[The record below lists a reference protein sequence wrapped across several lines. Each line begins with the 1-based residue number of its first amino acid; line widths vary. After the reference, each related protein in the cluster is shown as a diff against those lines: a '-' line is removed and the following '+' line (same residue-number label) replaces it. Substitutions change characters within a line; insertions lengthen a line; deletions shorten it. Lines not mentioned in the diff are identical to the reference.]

1 MTHALEDLDLL
12 THVCKSLCN
21 DYQWVAS
28 GASFKG
34 ALRPS
39 PEHRA
44 TGLRHLLRVALETI
58 GMAGRVSTFWHHV
71 SRLAFEELLG
81 IVSRQFALMQVET
94 LDWLRNQPRLYDQGN
109 LALPVPANEAVRVFG
124 NLVEGQMVLEPL
136 RACYEVPVVMKRQKG
151 LQPLC
156 NLNNPFSPYHE
167 SFTNWSPEQLTRH
180 VRLAGHWLRTWTS
193 ELTWVDAPTFNPEA
207 LWLATNRG
215 CAVCGARCKLQS
227 GRVDM
232 FHGEFYNTSDIGEVM
247 GMQDRADG
255 PQKSPF
261 VGLNAY
267 IEVPWDLV
275 PVNERLVDETP
286 HHIVAA
292 LATRV
297 LPYTHR
303 AHMVTLYFCTRTS
316 TNMPTADPKYSI
328 RYHTPIGVDEFKYSH
343 TEEEIMLQSVMTG
356 LHRLSGWDRS
366 TFVSEL
372 FKRRFKAIHD
382 SGLHG
387 YMLAKQLDADYIKS
401 VCYPHRFR
409 ATLPLFPM
417 HGQPAAHS
425 WSAVLGISKEYFYQ
439 LVWTQGVRLHPP
451 LVCNEKA
458 AESWR
463 KQTAKHMMAI
473 LSERLPRSDT
483 SAFYRMEGVQAAEV
497 VAGYVP
503 RLSSTYA
510 SRILNLV
517 EHGDFQSQQMFGHE
531 HILRNHLLLST
542 WPDLRDLMVP
552 IAESRTRDLAS
563 ILNRQSEFDPTDEAM
578 VKHFQ
583 RLDTLLGPAWRVVEE
598 TRFEDEHIMDIQA
611 VLIEIFQRYVEA
623 VPDLEPAPI
632 EMRYGRILPGAPR
645 HPDVWLRWV
654 LRAFVKP
661 DMHQIGFDEG
671 RGHDWEYLIQVDRH
685 NTFVIDTDEQQ
696 QRDHVELRNVGVHI
710 SYYVRREKFENDRV
724 RPVFTRLAVGIRLS
738 SLMAIH
744 RGVMQSRV
752 ELDRQHTQQNRTPI
766 PLTATQRALVDLF
779 ENKHF
784 YDWHKDALALCKEL
798 QDVIR
803 HSNVLALDLLRR
815 LLDTEWT
822 PLNHQCPTWCIGW
835 EALRDHCGV
844 GHEWF
849 ESTARVRSFCAT
861 RNLTRCMC
869 SERCKL

>member
-1 MTHALEDLDLL
+1 MTHVLEDLDLL

-28 GASFKG
+28 GASIRHR
-34 ALRPS
+34 ASRPS
-39 PEHRA
+39 PEYRA
-44 TGLRHLLRVALETI
+44 TELRQLLRIALKTMA
-58 GMAGRVSTFWHHV
+58 MAGRVSTFWHDV

-81 IVSRQFALMQVET
+81 IVSRQFASMQVET

-124 NLVEGQMVLEPL
+124 NSMQGRVVLEPL
-136 RACYEVPVVMKRQKG
+136 RACYEIPVVMKRNRG
-151 LQPLC
+151 LMPLC
-156 NLNNPFSPYHE
+156 NLDNPFPPYHE

-207 LWLATNRG
+207 LWLATNSG
-215 CAVCGARCKLQS
+215 CAVCGTHCKLQC

-232 FHGEFYNTSDIGEVM
+232 FHGEFYNTNDIGEVM
-247 GMQDRADG
+247 GLQDRAEG

-261 VGLNAY
+261 VGLNAS

-303 AHMVTLYFCTRTS
+303 AHMVTLFLCIR
-316 TNMPTADPKYSI
+316 PTASTHELRTRYSI
-328 RYHTPIGVDEFKYSH
+328 RWQPPIGVDEFKYAH
-343 TEEEIMLQSVMTG
+343 TEEEIMLQSVMSG
-356 LHRLSGWDRS
+356 LHRTSGWDRS
-366 TFVSEL
+366 TFASDL
-372 FKRRFKAIHD
+372 FQRRFNAIHE

-387 YMLAKQLDADYIKS
+387 YMLAKKLDADYIKS
-401 VCYPHRFR
+401 VCYPSGFR

-417 HGQPAAHS
+417 HGQPEAHC
-425 WSAVLGISKEYFYQ
+425 WSSLLGISKEYFLQ

-451 LVCNEKA
+451 LLCHEHVVEV
-458 AESWR
+458 WR
-463 KQTAKHMMAI
+463 KHTATHMMAI

-497 VAGYVP
+497 VAAYVP

-517 EHGDFQSQQMFGHE
+517 EHNDFQSQQRFGHE

-542 WPDLRDLMVP
+542 WPELRDLMVP
-552 IAESRTRDLAS
+552 IAESRSRDLVT
-563 ILNRQSEFDPTDEAM
+563 ILNQQSEFNPTDEAM

-598 TRFEDEHIMDIQA
+598 TRLDAENIMDIQT
-611 VLIEIFQRYVEA
+611 VLIEIFQTYVDT

-661 DMHQIGFDEG
+661 DMHQIGINEG
-671 RGHDWEYLIQVDRH
+671 SGHDWEYLIQVDRH
-685 NTFVIDTDEQQ
+685 NTFFIDANEQR
-696 QRDHVELRNVGVHI
+696 RDIVELRNVGVHV

-738 SLMAIH
+738 ALMAIH
-744 RGVMQSRV
+744 RGVMQSHV
-752 ELDRQHTQQNRTPI
+752 EMDKQLKQQHRRPI
-766 PLTATQRALVDLF
+766 PLTATQPPLVDLF
-779 ENKHF
+779 EKKHF
-784 YDWHKDALALCKEL
+784 YDWHKDALALCNEL
-798 QDVIR
+798 KDVVR

-822 PLNHQCPTWCIGW
+822 PLDHQCPAWCIGW

-844 GHEWF
+844 GKDWF

-861 RNLTRCMC
+861 RNLAHCMC
-869 SERCKL
+869 SERCVM

>member
-1 MTHALEDLDLL
+1 MTHVLEDLDLL
-12 THVCKSLCN
+12 THVCKSLCI

-28 GASFKG
+28 GASIRG
-34 ALRPS
+34 ASRPS
-39 PEHRA
+39 PEHRTA
-44 TGLRHLLRVALETI
+44 ELRQLLRIALKAM
-58 GMAGRVSTFWHHV
+58 GMAGRVSTFWNKV

-81 IVSRQFALMQVET
+81 IVARQFASMQVET
-94 LDWLRNQPRLYDQGN
+94 LDWLRKQPRLYDQGN
-109 LALPVPANEAVRVFG
+109 IHPPVPATEAVRVFG
-124 NLVEGQMVLEPL
+124 NSMQGQVVLEPL
-136 RACYEVPVVMKRQKG
+136 RVCYEVPVVMKRNKG
-151 LQPLC
+151 LLPLC
-156 NLNNPFSPYHE
+156 NLNKPFPPYRENFDH
-167 SFTNWSPEQLTRH
+167 WSPQHLARH
-180 VRLAGHWLRTWTS
+180 VRTAGHWLRTWTS

-215 CAVCGARCKLQS
+215 CAVCGTQCKLQG
-227 GRVDM
+227 GRVDL
-232 FHGEFYNTSDIGEVM
+232 FHGEYYNTNDIGEVM
-247 GMQDRADG
+247 SMKDRADG

-261 VGLNAY
+261 VGMNAY

-303 AHMVTLYFCTRTS
+303 AHMVTLFFCTRTS

-328 RYHTPIGVDEFKYSH
+328 RYHTPIGVDESKYEH
-343 TEEEIMLQSVMTG
+343 TEEEIMLQSVMSG
-356 LHRLSGWDRS
+356 LHRTSGWNRS
-366 TFVSEL
+366 TFVSDM
-372 FKRRFKAIHD
+372 FQRRFKAIHD

-387 YMLAKQLDADYIKS
+387 YMQTKKLDADYIKS

-409 ATLPLFPM
+409 ATLPLLPM
-417 HGQPAAHS
+417 HGQPEAHS

-439 LVWTQGVRLHPP
+439 LVWTEGVRLHPP
-451 LVCNEKA
+451 LVTFGSQV
-458 AESWR
+458 ESWR
-463 KQTAKHMMAI
+463 KQTARRMIAM
-473 LSERLPRSDT
+473 LSERLPRSDM
-483 SAFYRMEGVQAAEV
+483 SVFYRKESFFGGVAA
-497 VAGYVP
+497 ADYVP
-503 RLSSTYA
+503 RLTDTYA

-531 HILRNHLLLST
+531 HIMRNHLLLST

-552 IAESRTRDLAS
+552 TAESRTRDLAS
-563 ILNRQSEFDPTDEAM
+563 ILNQQSRFDPTDEAM

-598 TRFEDEHIMDIQA
+598 TRFSDECIVDIQA
-611 VLIEIFQRYVEA
+611 VLINIFQSYIEA
-623 VPDLEPAPI
+623 VPDLEPAPM

-661 DMHQIGFDEG
+661 DMHQIGIDEG
-671 RGHDWEYLIQVDRH
+671 SGHDWEYLIQVDRH
-685 NTFVIDTDEQQ
+685 NTFLIDANEQQ
-696 QRDHVELRNVGVHI
+696 RRHVELRNMGVHV
-710 SYYVRREKFENDRV
+710 SYYVRREKFENERV

-752 ELDRQHTQQNRTPI
+752 ELDRQHTQQNRAPI
-766 PLTATQRALVDLF
+766 SLTATQPPLVDLF
-779 ENKHF
+779 EKKHF
-784 YDWHKDALALCKEL
+784 YDWHKDALDLCKEL
-798 QDVIR
+798 QNVVR

-822 PLNHQCPTWCIGW
+822 PVHDKCPTWCIGW

-844 GHEWF
+844 GQEWF

-861 RNLTRCMC
+861 RNLTYCMC
-869 SERCKL
+869 SERCVI